1 MDIAKLVLQLQSC
14 SKKEFKTIIKGFDIK
29 LSDKE
34 LDGVYPLLKEISIT
48 WLVLGIPV
56 SIQQKLIQILGEQRA
71 GALYQEIL
79 KKAPSSFP

>member
-1 MDIAKLVLQLQSC
+1 MDIAKFVLQLQSC

-48 WLVLGIPV
+48 WLVLGVPI

-79 KKAPSSFP
+79 EKAPSSFR